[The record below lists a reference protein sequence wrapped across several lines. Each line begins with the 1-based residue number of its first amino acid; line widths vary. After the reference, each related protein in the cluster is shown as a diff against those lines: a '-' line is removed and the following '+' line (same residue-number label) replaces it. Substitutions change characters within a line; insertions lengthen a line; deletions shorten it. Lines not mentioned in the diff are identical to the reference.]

1 MTERTTSAEDR
12 AQGRRDRGGQAPQRP
27 TQLPGRSWWAAVKR
41 TVREFQV
48 DNLSDWAAAL
58 TYYSVLSI
66 FPALLVLISLVDLA
80 GPGTIQTLL
89 DNLGQV
95 APGSVNQI
103 LATAIFIPI
112 GTRAATAARRL
123 SRKGTR
129 VSRLTAIEARST
141 LQRMSSGR

>member
-1 MTERTTSAEDR
+1 MAEGRTSDAKRPEGWPPAR
-12 AQGRRDRGGQAPQRP
+12 AA
-27 TQLPGRSWWAAVKR
+27 TQLPGGSWWAAVKR

-80 GPGTIQTLL
+80 GPGTTQRLL

-95 APGSVNQI
+95 VPGSVNQI
-103 LATAIFIPI
+103 LATASR
-112 GTRAATAARRL
+112 TCSRRAARP
-123 SRKGTR
+123 G
-129 VSRLTAIEARST
+129 
-141 LQRMSSGR
+141 